1 MMKVNGYDI
10 KAGVDLQG
18 TVLWDANLRG
28 ADLRYADLYGANL
41 RGADLRGADLRG
53 ANPRYADLRY
63 ADLYGANLRGAD
75 LRGANPRYADLR
87 YADLYGA
94 NLRGADLRG
103 ADLRGADLSNTKG
116 LSPASRWMK
125 DNFEC
130 TSKGYIVYKA
140 FGETPYADRKKWGK
154 IRAGRILTET
164 VNPCRTI
171 ACGCGVNFA
180 TKKWIENNYK
190 DVTIYKCLIKWEN
203 AVDIIVPYNT
213 DGKARCGKLKLLS
226 KE

>member
-1 MMKVNGYDI
+1 MKVNGYDI

-28 ADLRYADLYGANL
+28 ADLQYADLYGANL

-53 ANPRYADLRY
+53 ANPRYADLR
-63 ADLYGANLRGAD
+63 GAD
-75 LRGANPRYADLR
+75 LRGAN
-87 YADLYGA
+87 
-94 NLRGADLRG
+94 LRG

-116 LSPASRWMK
+116 LLPASRWMK
-125 DNFEC
+125 DNFER